1 MAEITQAQA
10 NVIQMG
16 AWRERREA
24 ERAAP
29 EAVVRLERAI
39 SRLDGLLER
48 VTGTAPASD
57 TRLETEMLAIT
68 GAISAGMV
76 DRAAVLAED
85 LARRLENRAARGG

>member
-1 MAEITQAQA
+1 MAEI
-10 NVIQMG
+10 IQLG

-29 EAVVRLERAI
+29 EAVERLERAI

-48 VTGTAPASD
+48 VTGGSPKPD

-85 LARRLENRAARGG
+85 LARRLENRAARAARGG

>member
-1 MAEITQAQA
+1 MAEI
-10 NVIQMG
+10 IQLG

-24 ERAAP
+24 ERSAP
-29 EAVVRLERAI
+29 EAVERLERAI

-48 VTGTAPASD
+48 VTGGAPKPD